1 MPVRTASAMAED
13 LAKLLGAAPV
23 TPPSVIV
30 GHSWGGVIARLFA
43 HRHPSDVAGLV
54 LVDATHEA
62 IDSAGF
68 ALLPAMY
75 SVMGFA
81 SRAAFVRDRLITMFC
96 PPGSPAAYRAR
107 IEHTL
112 GDQALWA
119 RVLRTVR
126 AEAMGVRSSLAELRR
141 ECPELPPVPVHVLTA
156 GTARSVQRVQD
167 AWKATVSRA
176 PNARYTHAP
185 ESGHYMPIE
194 AHTVVVTAIMEML
207 ESIAPGARR

>member
-1 MPVRTASAMAED
+1 VM
-13 LAKLLGAAPV
+13 
-23 TPPSVIV
+23 
-30 GHSWGGVIARLFA
+30 
-43 HRHPSDVAGLV
+43 
-54 LVDATHEA
+54 VDATHES

-75 SVMGFA
+75 SLMGFA
-81 SRAAFVRDRLITMFC
+81 SRAKFVRERLIAMFC

-112 GDQALWA
+112 GDRELWA

-126 AEAMGVRSSLAELRR
+126 AEATGVRSSLAALRR
-141 ECPELPPVPVHVLTA
+141 ECPELPPVPVRVLTA
-156 GTARSVQRVQD
+156 GTARSVQRVHE

-176 PNARYTHAP
+176 PNARYTHVP

-194 AHTVVVTAIMEML
+194 AHTVVVTAILEML
-207 ESIAPGARR
+207 ESIATGSRRCLNLKS